1 MNKVVD
7 LKGRTPYV
15 KALDKSPKPLS
26 ELPKQPKKFPK
37 VPKQVWEELAPQL
50 LEAGLLTN
58 VDGIAFG
65 LLCKDIADLEKV
77 EAKLVKIDEWVDTT
91 PNGFMVQ
98 SVWLN
103 IRNRLH
109 DDILKLCKEFGMTPS
124 SRSTIKTNTANGV
137 QGSLFDE
144 TPDNSEKPK
153 GLYANFGARV
163 QH

>member
-1 MNKVVD
+1 M
-7 LKGRTPYV
+7 
-15 KALDKSPKPLS
+15 
-26 ELPKQPKKFPK
+26 
-37 VPKQVWEELAPQL
+37 
-50 LEAGLLTN
+50 
-58 VDGIAFG
+58 
-65 LLCKDIADLEKV
+65 
-77 EAKLVKIDEWVDTT
+77 
-91 PNGFMVQ
+91 Q

-124 SRSTIKTNTANGV
+124 SRSTLKTNTATGV

-144 TPDNSEKPK
+144 DAEQPKEPK